1 MLRPGF
7 GRAFVGFIIGAIVA
21 FILYGII
28 RVLLGMSL
36 TAPADTTEAAK
47 FTGSIVVI
55 MVLGGFAG
63 WLWGV
68 GSFSPISHEHNGFE
82 HQREHA
88 AGQPSRALTL
98 GRAAIRN
105 APNVARSIL
114 PLIRPLLIALAV
126 CVFVLL
132 IFMILGMIPRIGLSQ
147 TNSAQGSAVTPA
159 GSIYLPIGADGT
171 PVNKTVFFAILV
183 FLILG
188 ALGTLA
194 VVIALLMNV
203 LSMQVSAA
211 KKAPPEPPTE
221 QPTLFRLID
230 FVASWVNDMME
241 GMRRWVTR

>member
-7 GRAFVGFIIGAIVA
+7 GRAVVGFIIGAIIA

-68 GSFSPISHEHNGFE
+68 GSFSSASHEHDGFE
-82 HQREHA
+82 HQRAHA
-88 AGQPSRALTL
+88 ADKPSRAVTV

-105 APNVARSIL
+105 APNVIRSIL
-114 PLIRPLLIALAV
+114 PLIRPLLIALAM
-126 CVFVLL
+126 CVFVVL
-132 IFMILGMIPRIGLSQ
+132 IFMILGMLPLFNKPQ
-147 TNSAQGSAVTPA
+147 TYMAQGSAVTPA
-159 GSIYLPIGADGT
+159 GSIYLPIGAEGT
-171 PVNKTVFFAILV
+171 PVSKTVFFAILV

-203 LSMQVSAA
+203 LSNQVNAA
-211 KKAPPEPPTE
+211 KKAPNEPPTE
-221 QPTLFRLID
+221 QPALFRLID

-241 GMRRWVTR
+241 GMRHWVTR